1 MGYTPT
7 SPENI
12 NSSDECATKVL
23 GDFST
28 FGRCSPMP
36 ESLFLPSK
44 ADAGRE
50 ETPNHVAVAVSGSRR
65 RCRGE
70 IMKSNFIEPATDND
84 PLATLAGSEGTS
96 VLFVATE
103 DAIDIQARLQ
113 EDAGIDAEAILTQA
127 DEALVLG

>member
-1 MGYTPT
+1 
-7 SPENI
+7 
-12 NSSDECATKVL
+12 
-23 GDFST
+23 
-28 FGRCSPMP
+28 
-36 ESLFLPSK
+36 
-44 ADAGRE
+44 
-50 ETPNHVAVAVSGSRR
+50 
-65 RCRGE
+65 
-70 IMKSNFIEPATDND
+70 MKSNFIEPATDND